1 MENVLS
7 FPQSEKI
14 AWLRLARTD
23 RIGPV
28 TFFRLLERFGTASK
42 ALEQLPTLSMRGG
55 RKTPLK
61 PFSIQDAEAELEELH
76 KIGGH
81 LITAGEETYPLP
93 LAAIDDPPPVI
104 SVLGDPSVL
113 QKSTIGMVGARNASI
128 NGRKFARKLAM
139 DLGQAGQII
148 ASGLARGIDTAAH
161 EGSVST
167 GTIAV
172 VAGGV
177 DVIYPKENTQLYT
190 QIIEQDGAIVAE
202 SPFGTQPQA
211 RHFPRRN
218 RIISGL
224 SSGVVVVEA
233 TLRSGSLITARM
245 AGEQGRD
252 VFAVPGFPLDPRAQG
267 PNKLLQDGA
276 VLIQSA
282 DDVLEHTQN
291 FRTPRFSEQK
301 SALYEPLPLDL
312 NDTEPTQNLHDLIM
326 ENITSVPT
334 GVDELVRICQL
345 TIPDMQCALLELE
358 LAGRVQR
365 LAGNKICLSG

>member
-1 MENVLS
+1 MTQILAFPDNEKLAWIRLS
-7 FPQSEKI
+7 
-14 AWLRLARTD
+14 RTN

-42 ALEQLPTLSMRGG
+42 ALENLSSLSLRGG
-55 RKTPLK
+55 GKTPLK
-61 PFSIQDAEAELEELH
+61 PLPLSEAEAELAAVQ
-76 KIGGH
+76 KRGGS
-81 LITAGEETYPLP
+81 LITAAEDSYPLP
-93 LAAIDDPPPVI
+93 LGAIDDPPPVLT
-104 SVLGDPSVL
+104 VFGNLEHL
-113 QKSTIGMVGARNASI
+113 QRNAIGIVGARNASF
-128 NGRKFARKLAM
+128 NGRKFAKNMARQLGERRK
-139 DLGQAGQII
+139 IVV
-148 ASGLARGIDTAAH
+148 SGLARGIDTAAH
-161 EGSVST
+161 EGALET

-177 DVIYPKENTQLYT
+177 DVIYPKENTALYQ
-190 QIIEQDGAIVAE
+190 QIIDHGGAIVAE

-267 PNKLLQDGA
+267 PNKLISDGA
-276 VLIQSA
+276 VLVQSV
-282 DDVLEHTQN
+282 DDILQHTQD
-291 FRTPRFSEQK
+291 FRSHGLSERKQ
-301 SALYEPLPLDL
+301 APYEPLPLD
-312 NDTEPTQNLHDLIM
+312 TSISEPPEEVREMIM
-326 ENITSVPT
+326 GTLTSSPT

-345 TIPDMQCALLELE
+345 TIPDTQTALLELE

-365 LAGNKICLSG
+365 LAGNRVCLTG